1 MRRSDFK
8 LSLLV
13 SLIVLLAASLA
24 GGAEGFSVISKDQLK
39 EELTK
44 PDVIVIDVR
53 ATHDWDS
60 SQWKIQGA
68 RRQAPAEAKEWMGK
82 YPKDKT
88 IVLYCA

>member
-1 MRRSDFK
+1 MRRSIFK
-8 LSLLV
+8 SSLLAC
-13 SLIVLLAASLA
+13 IIAIFAASLA
-24 GGAEGFSVISKDQLK
+24 GGAEEITVISKDQLK

-53 ATHDWDS
+53 APHDWNS
-60 SQWKIQGA
+60 SEWKIQGA
-68 RRQAPAEAKEWMGK
+68 RRESPAEVEQWVAK

>member
-1 MRRSDFK
+1 MRLSNFK
-8 LSLLV
+8 SSLLAC
-13 SLIVLLAASLA
+13 LIVILAASLV
-24 GGAEGFSVISKDQLK
+24 GGAEGITLIGKDQLK

-53 ATHDWDS
+53 APHDWDS

-68 RRQAPAEAKEWMGK
+68 RRESPAETVQWMTK